1 LVISKKKQREIRDYV
16 AIVIGAFVMSVGIGV
31 FLVDAKVVPG
41 GVSGLAMTIH
51 YLSDYKLPV
60 GLMMWLL
67 NVPLFIWGVRELGSI
82 FGLRTF
88 VGFTLN
94 SFFIDLLRGNI
105 PGFRFIQIQNSVAIQ
120 NMYQHDFI
128 LAVLF
133 GAVLLGVGLGIIF
146 KFRGTT
152 AGSDIVAA
160 VMQKRLGWKPGQAIM
175 LIDFLVISCA
185 GLVLHFKGLAVVKP
199 ALTLTLYAFILLF
212 ISSRLIDVIIEGM
225 DYAKAA
231 IIISPKHQ
239 QIAEAIMDNLS
250 RGATALKGRGLY
262 TDTDREI
269 IFTVI
274 TRKETT
280 QLTDIVKEIDP
291 TAFVIINNVHEVL
304 GEGFR
309 KRL

>member
-1 LVISKKKQREIRDYV
+1 MKKSIKTKRLIRDYV
-16 AIVIGAFVMSVGIGV
+16 AITIGALIMSVGIGV

-51 YLSDYKLPV
+51 YLSNYKIPV
-60 GLMMWLL
+60 GLSMWIL
-67 NVPLFIWGVRELGSI
+67 NVPLFIWGVRELGSH
-82 FGLRTF
+82 FGIRTF
-88 VGFTLN
+88 IGFTLN
-94 SFFIDLLRGNI
+94 SIFIDLLRGNI
-105 PGFRFIQIQNSVAIQ
+105 PGFRFIQLQKSPAIQ
-120 NMYQHDFI
+120 DLYQHDFI

-133 GAVLLGVGLGIIF
+133 GAVLLGVGLGVIF

-160 VMQKRLGWKPGQAIM
+160 IMQKRYGWKPGQAIM
-175 LIDFLVISCA
+175 LIDFLVISIA
-185 GLVLHFKGLAVVKP
+185 GIVLHVKHLAVIKP

-231 IIISPKHQ
+231 IIISPKYQ
-239 QIAEAIMDNLS
+239 QISEAIMDELS
-250 RGATALKGRGLY
+250 RGATTLKGRGLY
-262 TDTDREI
+262 TNTEREVLL
-269 IFTVI
+269 TVI

-291 TAFVIINNVHEVL
+291 NAFVIINNVHEVL

-309 KRL
+309 RRV